1 MDQIVTAITDV
12 STKLLPFGAVWTMIG
27 IIVGQLILEGVYC
40 YGSEVKRTSTIAM
53 VCMPVLSALAAD
65 FTINL
70 HRMTT
75 GPNRSSKRQG
85 MGPA

>member
-1 MDQIVTAITDV
+1 MDQIVRAITDV

-27 IIVGQLILEGVYC
+27 IIVGQLILEGGYC
-40 YGSEVKRTSTIAM
+40 YGSDVKRTSTIAI

-65 FTINL
+65 FAINR
-70 HRMTT
+70 HRKTT

-85 MGPA
+85 MGST